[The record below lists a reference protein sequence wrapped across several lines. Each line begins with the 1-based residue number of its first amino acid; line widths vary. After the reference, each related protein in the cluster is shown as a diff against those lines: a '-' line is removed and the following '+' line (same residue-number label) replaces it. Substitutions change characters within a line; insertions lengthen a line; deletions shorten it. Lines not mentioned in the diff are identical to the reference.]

1 MTKITL
7 DLNKS
12 IEQNASTYFEKSKKQ
27 KKKLEGALPALEES
41 RRKLAR
47 LERQKEAEESRVSVD
62 AEVFRSTRLVVSQQ
76 RLYASLGMIFMGIL
90 VTCIALSMPPMSS
103 TPFGPAD
110 DYSMRNIAL
119 LMGLGFIGF
128 GALVYFLS
136 RVDEESH

>member
-1 MTKITL
+1 M
-7 DLNKS
+7 
-12 IEQNASTYFEKSKKQ
+12 
-27 KKKLEGALPALEES
+27 
-41 RRKLAR
+41 
-47 LERQKEAEESRVSVD
+47 D